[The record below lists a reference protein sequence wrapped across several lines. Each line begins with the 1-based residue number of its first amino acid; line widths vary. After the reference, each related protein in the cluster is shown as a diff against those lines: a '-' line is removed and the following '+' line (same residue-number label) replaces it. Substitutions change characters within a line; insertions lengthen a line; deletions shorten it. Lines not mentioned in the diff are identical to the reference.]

1 MQSQKSWCHQLCS
14 SGPILP
20 QTFRKAL
27 IDNCISSHSIL
38 LHMFY
43 ALCTLHSFH
52 QRNCLYLLFTS
63 KKVVFFF
70 FIGLLGNQISSNSTN
85 ELPHGHH
92 GHAGHGQHR
101 LAAADS
107 RQFSNSTSSL
117 ASKSPSEASSVASA
131 PPLTNKSKWHKLFS
145 AFKKNKG
152 PGGHGAN
159 SGNAN
164 DAFCLKHSH
173 NCSNSFL
180 RAGISNMKGYKKTN
194 QDRLVN
200 FSYYPYQ
207 IW

>member
-1 MQSQKSWCHQLCS
+1 MCFMHFPPPPTSQFL
-14 SGPILP
+14 
-20 QTFRKAL
+20 
-27 IDNCISSHSIL
+27 
-38 LHMFY
+38 
-43 ALCTLHSFH
+43 
-52 QRNCLYLLFTS
+52 QREIVRFLFTEIALMEKS
-63 KKVVFFF
+63 VLYVFIPFYLSIF
-70 FIGLLGNQISSNSTN
+70 LFIGLLGNQISSNSTN
-85 ELPHGHH
+85 ELPHVHQGQH
-92 GHAGHGQHR
+92 GQGQHR

-152 PGGHGAN
+152 PGHHGAN

-180 RAGISNMKGYKKTN
+180 RAGISNMKGYKKAN
-194 QDRLVN
+194 QDR
-200 FSYYPYQ
+200 
-207 IW
+207 

>member
-1 MQSQKSWCHQLCS
+1 MY
-14 SGPILP
+14 IIA
-20 QTFRKAL
+20 FY
-27 IDNCISSHSIL
+27 SIT
-38 LHMFY
+38 HV
-43 ALCTLHSFH
+43 LCTLHTSQFPSKKLPLPSFH
-52 QRNCLYLLFTS
+52 LQKS
-63 KKVVFFF
+63 SVFF

>member
-1 MQSQKSWCHQLCS
+1 MNSPRRPALAGPMPTGHHHHMASGGGSLQSSRKQSSS
-14 SGPILP
+14 SG
-20 QTFRKAL
+20 
-27 IDNCISSHSIL
+27 SSPVGS
-38 LHMFY
+38 
-43 ALCTLHSFH
+43 TRS
-52 QRNCLYLLFTS
+52 
-63 KKVVFFF
+63 VVFEDQDPLLPHNHKQRTSRPTKKQPLPNQR
-70 FIGLLGNQISSNSTN
+70 LLGNQISSNSTN
-85 ELPHGHH
+85 ELPHVHQGQQ
-92 GHAGHGQHR
+92 GQHR

-152 PGGHGAN
+152 PGHHGAN

-180 RAGISNMKGYKKTN
+180 RAGISNMKGYKKAN
-194 QDRLVN
+194 QDR
-200 FSYYPYQ
+200 
-207 IW
+207 